1 MKALLTAVGGLS
13 ASLIVP
19 LLVMDAAAQSS
30 STPNQAPGESAA
42 PQRTSPPRIVPPI
55 PRPKPPAPPM
65 RLKPSDASPM
75 IVAVDRGIDQGDG
88 LVDEMS
94 LSFSEMRFDVLAQ
107 GLTAEVVM
115 EARIANHSD
124 RMMEG
129 RFSLALPQDAVV
141 TGYALDIDG
150 RMIDGVLMDQP
161 KAKAVYQEQVRGRI
175 DPGLAEVTSG
185 NKFSTNVYPI
195 MPRGSRT
202 IKVRFSAPM
211 DSVGGLNIPLK
222 TVLPVGKF
230 ILSGRWADDSA
241 AKIIYSG
248 KQGGAS
254 SDATLDGVVML
265 NRRRKPMAFSHHGM
279 PAGGPISN

>member
-1 MKALLTAVGGLS
+1 MRAWVVALGTVS
-13 ASLIVP
+13 ASLMAP
-19 LLVMDAAAQSS
+19 LFVMDALAQSS
-30 STPNQAPGESAA
+30 TQVQS
-42 PQRTSPPRIVPPI
+42 TSPPRII
-55 PRPKPPAPPM
+55 PRPPRPVPKPPQDII

-94 LSFSEMRFDVLAQ
+94 LSFSDMKLNIVAQ
-107 GLTAEVVM
+107 GQTAEVVM

-185 NKFSTNVYPI
+185 NKFSTNIYPI

-211 DSVGGLNIPLK
+211 DSVNGLQIPLK
-222 TVLPVGKF
+222 TVLPVASFNVSGEWADGSTAHIEASANMDNVPGQSPLDEVI
-230 ILSGRWADDSA
+230 ILKPKARAGELTASEHQSGR
-241 AKIIYSG
+241 
-248 KQGGAS
+248 
-254 SDATLDGVVML
+254 
-265 NRRRKPMAFSHHGM
+265 
-279 PAGGPISN
+279 